1 MGGEIISY
9 TQLLKTVM
17 GKPFIFRD
25 GIIIPEN
32 PREDRP
38 LGSVVI
44 DSRKCREGS
53 LFVPLPGTVTDG
65 HRHIGDAFKR
75 GAAVSLAAENELQK
89 LPEYLRNSFS
99 GIGHIIAVPDP
110 LKALQDAAGAF
121 RQSLTGV
128 HIFGITGSSGKTT
141 TKELLGSVFSRWK
154 KTYMTEGNF
163 NSDIGLPL
171 SIFGLSEDTDYGIF
185 EAGINYPGE
194 MDGLVR
200 ILQPESVI
208 ITNIGSAHAGP
219 LGGKEGIAREKRKLI
234 SGSRNVR
241 QVFIHEDE
249 PFLDFLAAETEAE
262 IFRYGKKTTPGIGEM
277 VSLGS
282 DGTVINWE
290 GLRINLSLP
299 GGYNG
304 DNALGV
310 IRAAQVHGVSPEAVK
325 EGIESVRP
333 LFGRSEV
340 IRGKITLIRDCYNA
354 NPESVKQALELLG
367 SAGEAGRKIAVIGSM
382 KELGAYSVKA
392 HTALG
397 ALIAQSGASAV
408 FLFGEETLHALEGL
422 GETGFQGLAKHYTDY
437 EVLQDEFIGY
447 VHPGDTV
454 LLKGSRSNRLERLA
468 DTILE
473 TYGMAV
479 SNE

>member
-17 GKPFIFRD
+17 GKPFIFR
-25 GIIIPEN
+25 GGTISPES

-38 LGSVVI
+38 IDSVVI
-44 DSRKCREGS
+44 DSRKCRKGS

-65 HRHIGDAFKR
+65 HRFVGDAFRR
-75 GAAVSLAAENELQK
+75 GAAVSLAAEKELQN
-89 LPEYLRNSFS
+89 LTVYLENSFS
-99 GIGHIIAVPDP
+99 GTGHIIAVPDP
-110 LKALQDAAGAF
+110 LKALQETARHY
-121 RQSLTGV
+121 RQSLSGV

-154 KTYMTEGNF
+154 KTFMTQGNL

-171 SIFGLSEDTDYGIF
+171 SIFGLTKNTDYGIF

-200 ILQPESVI
+200 ILEPESVI

-234 SGSRNVR
+234 SGSGNIR

-249 PFLDFLAAETEAE
+249 PFLDFLAEGTEAE
-262 IFRYGKKTTPGIGEM
+262 VFRYGKKTTPGIGDV

-290 GLRINLSLP
+290 GLQINLSLP
-299 GGYNG
+299 GGYNA

-310 IRAAQVHGVSPEAVK
+310 IRAAQVHGVDRMAVK

-333 LFGRSEV
+333 LFGRSEI
-340 IRGKITLIRDCYNA
+340 IRGEITLIRDCYNA

-367 SAGEAGRKIAVIGSM
+367 SVGGEGRKIAVIGSM
-382 KELGAYSVKA
+382 KELGTYSMKA
-392 HTALG
+392 HSALSRM
-397 ALIAQSGASAV
+397 IPQSGAAAV
-408 FLFGEETLHALEGL
+408 FLFGEETVSALNGL
-422 GETGFQGLAKHYTDY
+422 NELGFKGLVKHYTDY
-437 EVLQDEFIGY
+437 EVLKDDFNRY
-447 VHPGDTV
+447 VRRGDTI
-454 LLKGSRSNRLERLA
+454 LLKGSRSTRLERLS
-468 DTILE
+468 DLILE
-473 TYGMAV
+473 KFGMAV
-479 SNE
+479 SHE